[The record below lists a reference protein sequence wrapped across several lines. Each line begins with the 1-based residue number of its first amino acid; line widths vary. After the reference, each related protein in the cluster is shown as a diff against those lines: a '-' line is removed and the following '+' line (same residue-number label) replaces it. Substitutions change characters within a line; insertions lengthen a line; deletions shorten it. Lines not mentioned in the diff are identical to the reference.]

1 MKAVLSREY
10 SPTETKGCFAIFDG
24 CNLLTKVVTIE
35 LPDNGN
41 QKNVSC
47 IPEGKYEVH
56 KITSPSRGKCFHL
69 QNVPDRSEILIHIG
83 NYVAGNKIDSKGC
96 ILPGLSFIDSN
107 KDGYIDV
114 AESTEAMKR
123 LLKYL
128 PDKFELHII

>member
-10 SPTETKGCFAIFDG
+10 SPTETKGIFLILDG
-24 CNLLTKVVTIE
+24 SKVITKVNTIE

-56 KITSPSRGKCFHL
+56 KITSPSRGKCFHV
-69 QNVPDRSEILIHIG
+69 QNVPGRSEILIHIG
-83 NYVAGNKIDSKGC
+83 NYAAGTHPDTKGC
-96 ILPGLSFIDSN
+96 ILPGLSYTDVNQDGFID
-107 KDGYIDV
+107 I
-114 AESTEAMKR
+114 AESTLAMQR